1 MLLGMIPYIRRQNI
15 ISELKND
22 EVVYVEELA
31 KNLNMSVSTIRRDL
45 KILVDEGQI
54 VSLRGGAIKLK
65 AGSYEIPLQTKQLL
79 NIEKKQK
86 IAQYAASI
94 VMDGEVIYIDSGTTT
109 LYMLKYLKKK
119 KITVV
124 TSNTQVINE
133 LIDSNITG
141 IILGGEISKTL
152 GSVVG
157 PITEKLLMN
166 MFFDRAFV
174 GASGYSVLGGINTP
188 DAREAIKKEL
198 VKTNSKITY
207 VLVDSSKAN
216 ITSFCK
222 AFNLSECTIIT
233 DEKND
238 ILEKHANYVI
248 AP

>member
-1 MLLGMIPYIRRQNI
+1 MIPYIRRQNI
-15 ISELKND
+15 LAELKSD
-22 EVVYVEELA
+22 EVIYVEELA

-54 VSLRGGAIKLK
+54 VSLRGGAVKLK
-65 AGSYEIPLQTKQLL
+65 TGSYEIPLQTKQLL
-79 NIEKKQK
+79 NVETKLK
-86 IAQYAASI
+86 IAQYAASL

-124 TSNTQVINE
+124 TSNTQAINE
-133 LIDSNITG
+133 LVDSNITS

-157 PITEKLLMN
+157 PIAEKLLQN
-166 MFFDRAFV
+166 MFFDRAFL
-174 GASGYSVLGGINTP
+174 GASGYSVMGGINTP
-188 DAREAIKKEL
+188 DVREATKKEI
-198 VKTNSKITY
+198 VKNNSKITY
-207 VLVDSSKAN
+207 VLVDSSKAS

-222 AFNLSECTIIT
+222 AFNLNECTIIT
-233 DEKND
+233 DEINE

-248 AP
+248 V